1 MNYPYF
7 GFQMPGVDQQLMQQN
22 PFANPATQYQG
33 AMPAGLGG
41 MGASP
46 MSNIQQGVT
55 PNMANLMP
63 MGLMGVQMMQQA
75 RQQPGQQQQQQPQ
88 FGGLLG
94 PIMTQAM
101 MHGDQIGQQ
110 GTGQQETGI
119 TGLVPWLRDALM
131 NIGK

>member
-1 MNYPYF
+1 MTYPYF
-7 GFQMPGVDQQLMQQN
+7 GFQMPNVDQQLMRPN
-22 PFANPATQYQG
+22 FIANPATQYQG
-33 AMPAGLGG
+33 AMPATLGG
-41 MGASP
+41 AGASP
-46 MSNIQQGVT
+46 ISNIQQGVT

-63 MGLMGVQMMQQA
+63 MGLMGAQMMQQA
-75 RQQPGQQQQQQPQ
+75 HQQPGQQQQQPQ

-94 PIMTQAM
+94 PIMTQAL

-119 TGLVPWLRDALM
+119 TGLVPWLRDAIM